1 MFTEINRSGLG
12 RLVVRGQRERRRSE
26 MKLCVNPQ
34 PAVLAERVARPQ
46 EWRDDRERKEG
57 RFGLALPKP
66 ATQIPIDPPTHI
78 TGRRKDAARTLDG
91 DATRMRQRERERE
104 RERPPPALR
113 TLSPSY
119 SSPCRRVSSSFYRP
133 LRLLRFFLLVFSA
146 SAFDNT
152 SLLRFTPV

>member
-104 RERPPPALR
+104 RERETTPCITYTVSLLFIPLQASFFLFLSSTATSPLFPP
-113 TLSPSY
+113 
-119 SSPCRRVSSSFYRP
+119 
-133 LRLLRFFLLVFSA
+133 RLLSICFR
-146 SAFDNT
+146 
-152 SLLRFTPV
+152 